1 MTDKEKD
8 IPGEADPSSGSIQ
21 LMIATRKTG
30 TLLTI
35 SLTAPQ
41 HLTSANNLPLPA
53 TRRSFVAVLSPFQG
67 LIGYPMYTC
76 ISFV

>member
-30 TLLTI
+30 RLLTI

-41 HLTSANNLPLPA
+41 TSDVCEQPSSSGHASILRGCPF
-53 TRRSFVAVLSPFQG
+53 SFSGPDRLSN
-67 LIGYPMYTC
+67 